1 MIRGLRGAT
10 TVDNNSDREILA
22 ATRELLEV
30 MLSRNSIS
38 EKDISSIIFSMTQD
52 LDAVFPAKA
61 AREMGLTDVAL
72 FCTQE
77 IAVVGS
83 LGRCIRILMHI
94 DTTKAQDE
102 LHHVYLNDAVSLRP
116 DLSEDNS
123 R

>member
-10 TVDNNSDREILA
+10 TVDNNSDKEIVA

-77 IAVVGS
+77 IPVVGS
-83 LGRCIRILMHI
+83 LGRCIRILMHL